1 MEDQHRVS
9 LEKQPHESGPGP
21 VAILRVVIAQASF
34 IAALMFYLGAL
45 YASRYYNYFHLSP
58 FSLGF
63 GFAEFVLQSL
73 HLLKLPVLVTF
84 VVLLIV
90 SGIPRLPKR
99 LPLPDR
105 VARSIYAPISALAR
119 GHLVVVA
126 AGLVMLILWPLI
138 QPYGWVAPLTIAVGL
153 LLGQSKNAQGSRVK
167 GLRGRAVPLFAAGV
181 FLFWA
186 VTLAAWDVGERD
198 AKLHA
203 GNVLHWTSVVVLS
216 TESLSLPTGSIVK
229 QDLGEGL
236 RHRYRYTG
244 LRLLIERNGRYYVV
258 PVNWNAKT
266 DSIWVIRESENTWIG
281 LMPGVQ

>member
-1 MEDQHRVS
+1 M
-9 LEKQPHESGPGP
+9 
-21 VAILRVVIAQASF
+21 
-34 IAALMFYLGAL
+34 
-45 YASRYYNYFHLSP
+45 
-58 FSLGF
+58 
-63 GFAEFVLQSL
+63 
-73 HLLKLPVLVTF
+73 
-84 VVLLIV
+84 
-90 SGIPRLPKR
+90 
-99 LPLPDR
+99 
-105 VARSIYAPISALAR
+105 
-119 GHLVVVA
+119 
-126 AGLVMLILWPLI
+126 
-138 QPYGWVAPLTIAVGL
+138 
-153 LLGQSKNAQGSRVK
+153 
-167 GLRGRAVPLFAAGV
+167 PLFAAGV

-203 GNVLHWTSVVVLS
+203 GNVLHWTRVLS
-216 TESLSLPTGSIVK
+216 TESLSLPTGSIVE